1 MHLIATYGSLRE
13 GLHNNGVMKRANGEY
28 QFQGMTKEN
37 YNLYSLGSFPAVSLA
52 HDYNDTPVVVDVY
65 EVDDDG
71 LQGPLDTLEGYPNF
85 YNRTLVTVVDGIGGE
100 HQAWLY
106 HIDEDRPSSLVKS
119 GDWAGYYA

>member
-1 MHLIATYGSLRE
+1 MNLVATYGSLRE
-13 GLHNNGVMKRANGEY
+13 GFHNNGVMKRANGEF
-28 QFQGMTKEN
+28 QFNGITKEN

-52 HDYNDTPVVVDVY
+52 HNYNETPVVVDVY

-85 YNRTLVTVVDGIGGE
+85 YNRTLVTIVDGIGEE

-106 HIDEDRPSSLVKS
+106 HIDEDRAASLVKS
-119 GDWAGYYA
+119 GDWADHYA